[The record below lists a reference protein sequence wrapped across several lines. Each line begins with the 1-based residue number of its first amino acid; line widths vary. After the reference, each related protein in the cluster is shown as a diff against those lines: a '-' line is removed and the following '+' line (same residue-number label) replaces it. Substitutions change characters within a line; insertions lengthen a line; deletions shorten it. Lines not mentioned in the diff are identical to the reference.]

1 MTLGALV
8 GGLAWAAGTAP
19 FIRSSFWLALTS
31 RLRHWLNRCG
41 RGTQYGL
48 AIFGPAP
55 QWLNAKQIKRRHVLL
70 RAGRQIKSERSP
82 AQALL
87 LTTALLFSSV
97 TFAHAHTVSVGYEAL
112 GGGVFDIWYGTYHSP
127 SEATFT
133 EGSLQFTGPSV
144 STTVA
149 FTMLVTTKP
158 GGLIDGVTNFY
169 SNATGTGLTGTPV
182 PLSGAANNGGTFN
195 GQASSVV
202 VWQGVQF
209 TGITRPGTY
218 TFTYIP
224 IAMPTQ
230 VWDPINNAILTGTFT
245 VSAKTLGTTYTGLLP
260 SGSPG
265 NVNSLAAALDNFSN
279 NGGNLPAA
287 FQNLYDLPGP
297 QLAAA
302 LGELSGETAADA
314 EKGAFA
320 LMNQFLGVMLD
331 PFVDGRSCGGGLS
344 PQLDP
349 LRQEL
354 NCSDRQAIGFAPD
367 QQASFPPDIA
377 LAYAGIL
384 KVQPAL
390 FTPRWTAWGSSYG
403 GASTTSGNAV
413 AGSNN
418 VTAHDFGFAGGMDYH
433 ATPNSVYGFALA
445 GGGTSWG
452 LAQGLGSGRSDAF
465 QAGLYGKSFFGPA
478 YLSGALAFTN
488 NWMTTDR
495 SALGDDITAHFSGQ
509 SYGGRLETGYRYDVS
524 SSSPNDAAPYATGF
538 TPYAAFQTQW
548 FHTPT
553 YSETDLAGGGLGLTY
568 NAMTANDTRSE
579 LGAHFEDLTLFDAMP
594 IVLRARLAWAH
605 DWVTN
610 PTLDA
615 SFQSLPGT
623 SFTVNGAKPPPNSAL
638 TSAGVELHMTP
649 AWALMVKFDG
659 EFAPGSQ
666 TYAGT
671 ATLRYKW

>member
-1 MTLGALV
+1 M
-8 GGLAWAAGTAP
+8 
-19 FIRSSFWLALTS
+19 TS
-31 RLRHWLNRCG
+31 RAFLG
-41 RGTQYGL
+41 G
-48 AIFGPAP
+48 
-55 QWLNAKQIKRRHVLL
+55 LL
-70 RAGRQIKSERSP
+70 RAASALPLGFAVVKQRGRR
-82 AQALL
+82 ALL
-87 LTTALLFSSV
+87 AAVLLLSSAV
-97 TFAHAHTVSVGYEAL
+97 TVAHAHTVSIGYEAL

-127 SEATFT
+127 SEATYT
-133 EGSLQFTGPSV
+133 EGSLQFVGPSV

-158 GGLIDGVTNFY
+158 GGLVDGVNNFY
-169 SNATGTGLTGTPV
+169 SNATGTALTGTPV
-182 PLSGAANNGGTFN
+182 PLSGPANNGGTFN
-195 GQASSVV
+195 GLASSVV

-224 IAMPTQ
+224 IANPTE

-245 VSAKTLGTTYTGLLP
+245 ISAKTLGTTYTGLLP
-260 SGSPG
+260 SGSPA
-265 NVNSLAAALDNFSN
+265 NVTSLAAALDNFSN

-331 PFVDGRSCGGGLS
+331 PFVDGRSCGGGFNPL
-344 PQLDP
+344 LNP
-349 LRQEL
+349 LREERD
-354 NCSDRQAIGFAPD
+354 CGDRQASGFAPD
-367 QQASFPPDIA
+367 HQTSFPPDIA
-377 LAYAGIL
+377 LAYAGVL
-384 KVQPAL
+384 KAPPP
-390 FTPRWTAWGSSYG
+390 FTPSWTAWGSGFG
-403 GASTTSGNAV
+403 GASTTVGNASV
-413 AGSNN
+413 GSNT
-418 VTAHDFGFAGGMDYH
+418 VTARDFGFAAGMDYH
-433 ATPNSVYGFALA
+433 ATPSTLYGFALA
-445 GGGTSWG
+445 GGGTNWD
-452 LAQGLGSGRSDAF
+452 LAQGLGTGRSDAF
-465 QAGLYGKSFFGPA
+465 QAGVYGKSYFGSA
-478 YLSGALAFTN
+478 YLAGALAFTN

-495 SALGDDITAHFSGQ
+495 TALGDEITAHFSGQ
-509 SYGGRLETGYRYDVS
+509 SYGGRLETGYRNVVATSGADNS
-524 SSSPNDAAPYATGF
+524 IAPYVIGV
-538 TPYAAFQTQW
+538 TPYAALQSQW

-579 LGAHFEDLTLFDAMP
+579 LGARFDNRMLLDNMP
-594 IVLRARLAWAH
+594 LVLSARLAWAH

-615 SFQSLPGT
+615 TFQSLPGT
-623 SFTVNGAKPPPNSAL
+623 SFIVGGAKPPPNSAL
-638 TSAGVELHMTP
+638 ASTGAELHMDP
-649 AWALMVKFDG
+649 AWSLLVKFDG
-659 EFAPGSQ
+659 EFAPGGSN